1 MSVYQVSV
9 FTQSQPGHL
18 LRILET
24 LAEHECNVRGFS
36 CSDSGDFG
44 IARFVL
50 DDPNRAVSVLKDKG
64 FAAALTEVIIF
75 ELHDTPGELQSVVSL
90 LANKGINIVY
100 SYSLIST
107 CVAIRVKEVDQAKQ
121 LLADNGV
128 ALVTQAELTKRY
140 QRQ

>member
-1 MSVYQVSV
+1 MSIYQVSV

-18 LRILET
+18 LRILNI
-24 LAEHECNVRGFS
+24 LAEEELNVRGFS

-50 DDPNRAVSVLKDKG
+50 DEPQKALDILQAKG
-64 FAAALTEVIIF
+64 FAAAMTEILVF

-90 LANKGINIVY
+90 LANDGLNIVY

-107 CVAIRVKEVDQAKQ
+107 CVAIRVKEIDRAKK
-121 LLADNGV
+121 LLQDNGV
-128 ALVTQAELTKRY
+128 ALVTQETLAEVLR
-140 QRQ
+140 

>member
-1 MSVYQVSV
+1 MSIYQVSV

-18 LRILET
+18 LRILNI
-24 LAEHECNVRGFS
+24 LAEEELNVRGFS

-50 DDPNRAVSVLKDKG
+50 DEPQKALDILQAKG
-64 FAAALTEVIIF
+64 FAAAMTEILVF

-90 LANKGINIVY
+90 LANDGLNIVY

-107 CVAIRVKEVDQAKQ
+107 CVAIRVKEIDRAKK
-121 LLADNGV
+121 LLQDNGV
-128 ALVTQAELTKRY
+128 ALVTQETFAEVLR
-140 QRQ
+140 

>member
-1 MSVYQVSV
+1 MSIYQVSV

-18 LRILET
+18 LRILNI
-24 LAEHECNVRGFS
+24 LAEEELNVRGFS

-50 DDPNRAVSVLKDKG
+50 DEPQKALDILQAKG
-64 FAAALTEVIIF
+64 FAAAMTEILVF

-90 LANKGINIVY
+90 LANDGLNIVY

-107 CVAIRVKEVDQAKQ
+107 CVAIRVKEVDRAKK
-121 LLADNGV
+121 LLQDNGV
-128 ALVTQAELTKRY
+128 ALVAQETLAEVLR
-140 QRQ
+140 

>member
-1 MSVYQVSV
+1 MSIYQVSV

-18 LRILET
+18 LRILNI
-24 LAEHECNVRGFS
+24 LAEEEFNVRGFS

-50 DDPNRAVSVLKDKG
+50 DEPQKALDILQAKG
-64 FAAALTEVIIF
+64 FAAAMTEILVF

-90 LANKGINIVY
+90 LANDGLNIVY

-107 CVAIRVKEVDQAKQ
+107 CVAIRVKEVDRAKK
-121 LLADNGV
+121 LLQDNGV
-128 ALVTQAELTKRY
+128 ALVTQETLAEVLR
-140 QRQ
+140 

>member
-1 MSVYQVSV
+1 MSIYQVSV

-18 LRILET
+18 LRILNI
-24 LAEHECNVRGFS
+24 LAEEELNVRGFS

-50 DDPNRAVSVLKDKG
+50 DEPQKALDILQAKG
-64 FAAALTEVIIF
+64 FAAAMTEILVF

-90 LANKGINIVY
+90 LANDGLNIVY

-107 CVAIRVKEVDQAKQ
+107 CVAIRVKEVDRAKK
-121 LLADNGV
+121 LLQDNGV
-128 ALVTQAELTKRY
+128 ALVTQETLVEVLR
-140 QRQ
+140 

>member
-1 MSVYQVSV
+1 MSIYQVSV

-18 LRILET
+18 LRILNI
-24 LAEHECNVRGFS
+24 LAEEELNVRGFS

-50 DDPNRAVSVLKDKG
+50 DEPQKALDILQAKG
-64 FAAALTEVIIF
+64 FAAAMTEILVF

-90 LANKGINIVY
+90 LANDGFNIVY

-107 CVAIRVKEVDQAKQ
+107 CVAIRVKEVDRAKK
-121 LLADNGV
+121 LLQDNGV
-128 ALVTQAELTKRY
+128 ALVTQETLAEVLR
-140 QRQ
+140 